1 MFGTV
6 IHSNVK
12 LKEAS
17 SFGVPIVDYDPNAR
31 GCRDYMALAEEVVA
45 EC

>member
-1 MFGTV
+1 V

-17 SFGVPIVDYDPNAR
+17 SFGVPIVDYDPRAR
-31 GCRDYMALAEEVVA
+31 GCQDYMALAQEVVA